1 MLMDLGRGTAM
12 SETVQQSRPEV
23 EDVAPHDHAW
33 RKIHLDTSDP
43 FRIVGEYRCDLCSAT
58 WSM

>member
-1 MLMDLGRGTAM
+1 M
-12 SETVQQSRPEV
+12 SETAHSGLRVATDEP
-23 EDVAPHDHAW
+23 APHDHAW

>member
-1 MLMDLGRGTAM
+1 M
-12 SETVQQSRPEV
+12 SDTVQQQRQNV
-23 EDVAPHDHAW
+23 EDALPREPAHDHAW
-33 RKIHLDTSDP
+33 RKVHLDTSDP

>member
-1 MLMDLGRGTAM
+1 VNETA
-12 SETVQQSRPEV
+12 QQELL
-23 EDVAPHDHAW
+23 VASDEPASHDHAW

-43 FRIVGEYRCDLCSAT
+43 FRIVGEYRCDLCAAV

>member
-1 MLMDLGRGTAM
+1 M
-12 SETVQQSRPEV
+12 SDIAQDVHADIDEVPSREPS
-23 EDVAPHDHAW
+23 HDHAW
-33 RKIHLDTSDP
+33 RKVHLDTSDP

>member
-1 MLMDLGRGTAM
+1 MSDIAQQPRQDLEEA
-12 SETVQQSRPEV
+12 
-23 EDVAPHDHAW
+23 APHDHAW
-33 RKIHLDTSDP
+33 RKVHLDTSDP

>member
-1 MLMDLGRGTAM
+1 M
-12 SETVQQSRPEV
+12 SDTVQESRL
-23 EDVAPHDHAW
+23 DVDVDETPAPHDHAW
-33 RKIHLDTSDP
+33 RKVHLNTSDP

>member
-1 MLMDLGRGTAM
+1 M
-12 SETVQQSRPEV
+12 S
-23 EDVAPHDHAW
+23 DVAQQPRRDIDAAAPSEPAHDHAW
-33 RKIHLDTSDP
+33 RKVHLDTSDP